1 MKREDEEL
9 RRFWF
14 IATAVIATL
23 FVVLAISGVR
33 DGNRKD
39 EPLEVVV
46 VLKATSPQM
55 EFWQVVR
62 QGIEAAAREYA
73 VDARVVGPWLE
84 HQIDDQIR
92 ILRGVI
98 ADRPDGIVLAAADFN
113 RLQPVVEEALAADI
127 AIVTV
132 DSDVDGD
139 SALSFV
145 GTNNVE
151 AGRRAGEVMLR
162 LVGQDATLAI
172 VSHVPEAATAI
183 EREAG
188 TMQMVGNRPS
198 GRTIGP
204 LYAFNDEQT
213 ARRIVTDL
221 VSRHEDLDGIVTL
234 NETSTVYV
242 ARALEHIGVAGQIRV
257 VGFDASREE
266 IALLERQVVD
276 ALIVQKPFN
285 MGYLS
290 LNVLARAIR
299 GADVEPR
306 VDTGSEI
313 VFRTNMYE
321 ESIQRLIFPLVQ

>member
-1 MKREDEEL
+1 MNREDDRL
-9 RRFWF
+9 RRIWF
-14 IATAVIATL
+14 IATAAVAAVFVII
-23 FVVLAISGVR
+23 AITGFR
-33 DGNRKD
+33 DGNRRD
-39 EPLEVVV
+39 DDLEVVV

-73 VDARVVGPWLE
+73 VSASVVGPWLE

-92 ILRGVI
+92 ILRTVI
-98 ADRPDGIVLAAADFN
+98 AEEPDGIVLAAADFN
-113 RLQPVVEEALAADI
+113 RLAPVVEEALARDI

-139 SALSFV
+139 RALSFV

-151 AGRRAGEVMLR
+151 AGRRAGEVMR
-162 LVGQDATLAI
+162 GLVGPDATVAV

-188 TMQMVGNRPS
+188 AMEALANR
-198 GRTIGP
+198 GGGLTIGP

-213 ARRIVTDL
+213 ARRIVIEL
-221 VSRHEDLDGIVTL
+221 LEEHGRIDGIVAL
-234 NETSTVYV
+234 NETSTVGV
-242 ARALEHIGVAGQIRV
+242 ARTVEDLGLAGQIRI
-257 VGFDASREE
+257 VGFDASTEE

-276 ALIVQKPFN
+276 ALVVQKPFN

-290 LNVLARAIR
+290 LDVIARAIR
-299 GADVEPR
+299 GDTVEPR

-321 ESIQRLIFPLVQ
+321 ESIQRLIFPLVR